1 MSDGRHLLRRIWSR
15 ITLPTWLSRRR
26 DGPLIRRTGELD
38 DEITVLVEWS
48 NGGTE
53 RLTFSAGETHV
64 RATNQHYP
72 SDSPGCVE
80 RVAVDGEYRG
90 EVQVVRDER

>member
-1 MSDGRHLLRRIWSR
+1 MSDDRHVLRRIWSR

-38 DEITVLVEWS
+38 GEIVVLVEWS

-53 RLTFSAGETHV
+53 RLVFTPGETQI
-64 RATNQHYP
+64 RATNQHCP
-72 SDSPGCVE
+72 PDSPGRVE
-80 RVAVDGEYRG
+80 RVVVDDEYRG
-90 EVQVVRDER
+90 EVQVVRE